1 MIRDFFL
8 GFIKIHILFHA
19 TEAPVYGLE
28 MIRELETHGYRLSPG
43 TLYPILHKLEK
54 RGYLQTERRIVNGK
68 IRKYYAATALGRSA
82 LVEAYEKAR
91 ELLGEI
97 GPGAEG
103 ISQQE
108 GPPGKVKTK

>member
-43 TLYPILHKLEK
+43 TLYPILHKLE
-54 RGYLQTERRIVNGK
+54 RQGYLQAERQVVGGK
-68 IRKYYAATALGRSA
+68 IRKYYTATARGRSA
-82 LVEAYEKAR
+82 LVEAYAKAR
-91 ELLGEI
+91 ELLDEI
-97 GPGAEG
+97 APGTAGPHQPED
-103 ISQQE
+103 
-108 GPPGKVKTK
+108 PPGKVEIK